1 MFSPYSHNRQ
11 FGESF
16 IRHQDYHRLAEGY
29 YTVEA
34 LMVLREKHGV
44 ELPICMAVHNI
55 LYESA
60 DPPGRAECPAAA
72 GPAGGIRRLN
82 MNKTSSVR
90 RQYGQRMFYFGVP
103 PAGRGGG
110 GTSRQERDTH
120 MKDSRNERL
129 RAMFAGRGYYIAIAL
144 CLVAAGTIGYFA
156 LRERPVTVEQTD
168 TPPVLDIQPV
178 TPTQP
183 VVKPA
188 PVVIPDPVEEAEI
201 TEPAELLPQVVS
213 PLDGTTVTV
222 FSMTELLYDPTMAD
236 WRTHDGIDVQADEG
250 AAVKTAAAGTVQ
262 SVTND
267 ELMGTT
273 VVIQH
278 EGGYATQYSSLQENT
293 PVAQGQTVAAGEVIG
308 YVGSTSAA
316 ESRMGPHLH
325 FSVSRDGAVIDPHDY
340 VNGGE

>member
-1 MFSPYSHNRQ
+1 M
-11 FGESF
+11 
-16 IRHQDYHRLAEGY
+16 
-29 YTVEA
+29 
-34 LMVLREKHGV
+34 
-44 ELPICMAVHNI
+44 
-55 LYESA
+55 
-60 DPPGRAECPAAA
+60 
-72 GPAGGIRRLN
+72 
-82 MNKTSSVR
+82 
-90 RQYGQRMFYFGVP
+90 P

-188 PVVIPDPVEEAEI
+188 PVVIPDPVEEVEI

-222 FSMTELLYDPTMAD
+222 FSMTELLYDETMAD
-236 WRTHDGIDVQADEG
+236 WRTHSGIDIKAEEG
-250 AAVKTAAAGTVQ
+250 DAVKTAADGV
-262 SVTND
+262 VKEVRYD
-267 ELMGTT
+267 DLMGVT
-273 VVIQH
+273 VVITH
-278 EGGYATQYSSLQENT
+278 EDGYETQYSCLQQEP
-293 PVAQGQTVAAGEVIG
+293 PVEQGKTVKAGDIIG
-308 YVGSTSAA
+308 LVGSTASAEA
-316 ESRMGPHLH
+316 DVGPHLH
-325 FSVSRDGAVIDPHDY
+325 FSVSKDGKVIDPAEY
-340 VNGGE
+340 VQ

>member
-1 MFSPYSHNRQ
+1 
-11 FGESF
+11 
-16 IRHQDYHRLAEGY
+16 
-29 YTVEA
+29 
-34 LMVLREKHGV
+34 
-44 ELPICMAVHNI
+44 
-55 LYESA
+55 
-60 DPPGRAECPAAA
+60 
-72 GPAGGIRRLN
+72 
-82 MNKTSSVR
+82 
-90 RQYGQRMFYFGVP
+90 MFYFGVP

-110 GTSRQERDTH
+110 GTSRQERDTR

-129 RAMFAGRGYYIAIAL
+129 RAMFAGRGYIAIAL

-156 LRERPVTVEQTD
+156 LRDRPVTVEQTD

-188 PVVIPDPVEEAEI
+188 PVVIPDPAEEVEI

-278 EGGYATQYSSLQENT
+278 EGGYATQYSSLQERV

-316 ESRMGPHLH
+316 ESRMGAHLH
-325 FSVSRDGAVIDPHDY
+325 FSVSRDGAVIDPTTM
-340 VNGGE
+340 

>member
-1 MFSPYSHNRQ
+1 
-11 FGESF
+11 
-16 IRHQDYHRLAEGY
+16 
-29 YTVEA
+29 
-34 LMVLREKHGV
+34 
-44 ELPICMAVHNI
+44 
-55 LYESA
+55 
-60 DPPGRAECPAAA
+60 
-72 GPAGGIRRLN
+72 
-82 MNKTSSVR
+82 
-90 RQYGQRMFYFGVP
+90 
-103 PAGRGGG
+103 
-110 GTSRQERDTH
+110 

-262 SVTND
+262 SVTDD

-278 EGGYATQYSSLQENT
+278 GGGYTTQYSCLQKDP
-293 PVAQGQTVAAGEVIG
+293 PVQEGDQVAAGDIIG
-308 YVGSTSAA
+308 LVGSTASA
-316 ESRMGPHLH
+316 EGSMGPHLH
-325 FSVSRDGAVIDPHDY
+325 FSVSKDGKLIDPADY
-340 VNGGE
+340 VN

>member
-1 MFSPYSHNRQ
+1 
-11 FGESF
+11 
-16 IRHQDYHRLAEGY
+16 
-29 YTVEA
+29 
-34 LMVLREKHGV
+34 
-44 ELPICMAVHNI
+44 
-55 LYESA
+55 
-60 DPPGRAECPAAA
+60 
-72 GPAGGIRRLN
+72 
-82 MNKTSSVR
+82 
-90 RQYGQRMFYFGVP
+90 MFYFGVP

-236 WRTHDGIDVQADEG
+236 WRTHDGIEVQGDVG
-250 AAVKTAAAGTVQ
+250 GGVKTAAAGTVQ
-262 SVTND
+262 SVTDD

-273 VVIQH
+273 VVIEH
-278 EGGYATQYSSLQENT
+278 SGGYTTHYSSLQADV
-293 PVAQGQTVAAGEVIG
+293 PVAEGQSVHAGDVIG
-308 YVGSTSAA
+308 CVGSTSAA
-316 ESRMGPHLH
+316 ESEMGPHLH
-325 FSVSRDGAVIDPHDY
+325 FSVSQNGSAIDPHAYID
-340 VNGGE
+340 E